1 MFRSDHFA
9 FRVSD
14 IDASIAF
21 YTEKLG
27 LKFMFK
33 KVDPEMREAFAYL
46 ELEGG
51 NLELL
56 QLLDK
61 NGDPVVMKQGQPEP
75 PYTPHLALGTD
86 DLDGLLDCAKSA
98 GVPVVDGPFETA
110 GLVKWV
116 YLSDPDNNV
125 IEFVQW
131 LNKD

>member
-14 IDASIAF
+14 LDASIAF

-27 LKFMFK
+27 LPFMFK

-56 QLLDK
+56 QLLDAQG
-61 NGDPVVMKQGQPEP
+61 NPVPMEQRDIEP
-75 PYTPHLALGTD
+75 PYAPHLALGTD
-86 DLDGLLDCAKSA
+86 DLGGLLAKAKEA
-98 GVPVVDGPFETA
+98 GVPVVDGPFDTP

-131 LNKD
+131 VKRD

>member
-1 MFRSDHFA
+1 MYRSDHFA

-46 ELEGG
+46 ELKGG

-56 QLLDK
+56 QLLDEK
-61 NGDPVVMKQGQPEP
+61 GDPVPMEQRTVEP
-75 PYTPHLALGTD
+75 PYTPHLALGTED
-86 DLDGLLDCAKSA
+86 MDGLLERAKSA

-116 YLSDPDNNV
+116 YLTDPDNNV